1 MISLASRAQYA
12 AAVSGWLERV
22 LPENVKVFN
31 ALPHIFLALVLY
43 FFFHLAQLYLALG
56 SQFVVGWGI
65 VLVVFILGRIEKV
78 KKPPLRIVFVMLC
91 VFLTLRYVL
100 WRTVET
106 LVYTGPLDFLGMIAL
121 YFAEMYAITIHGL
134 GIFTNIW
141 PLEHKIMPLPEDASL
156 YPSVDVLIPTYNEPI
171 DMVKT
176 TAIAAMNIDY
186 PGGKLNVFILD
197 DGASVA
203 KRNDPGTSQ
212 AAWERYYAFKRLAGE
227 LGCGY
232 IVREK
237 NLRAKAGNLN
247 HALGH
252 THSDLIL
259 VLDCDHVPAR
269 DILKNTAGWFVK
281 DEKVAFVQTPHFF
294 INPNPIE
301 KNMAIFKDAPSENDM
316 FYRAIHPGLDMWNSS
331 YFCGSAALL
340 RRKYLEELGGICGE
354 TITEDCETALSLHAR
369 GYKSVYIPRPMVCGL
384 SPETFD
390 DLIVQKSRWAQGM
403 AQIFVLTNPLFVK
416 GLKFYQRLCYFNSC
430 FYWFFGITRVIFYV
444 APAAFLLL
452 NLKVYFT
459 SVPQVLAY
467 AIPHVV
473 GSVILTGFLY
483 GRFRWPFFSEFF
495 EGIQSLFLIP
505 VVFSVFFNPRK
516 PSFKVTPK
524 GKSLESDSLS
534 GFVLPFLL
542 LTTVLIA
549 AIPAAVIKWFQY
561 PVYRDITMITF
572 VWCVLNLLL
581 ALASFG
587 AFFERKQVR
596 RHHRMWA
603 KSKARVFLPRLK
615 RTVEA
620 KIEDISLSG
629 VGIAF
634 ELSHA
639 PAHLEHVTLET
650 RNSYGKKFRI
660 EARVKRQLKKG
671 DKYVCGCEFLKSDG
685 IRYAETVEFVFGDSQ
700 RWADFWEQKTKPADP
715 VWVIA
720 FLFRSGIKGVEIL
733 FITLWRL
740 VLVPATGRI
749 RHFAGSIVGGAGRS
763 AARAEA

>member
-1 MISLASRAQYA
+1 
-12 AAVSGWLERV
+12 
-22 LPENVKVFN
+22 
-31 ALPHIFLALVLY
+31 
-43 FFFHLAQLYLALG
+43 
-56 SQFVVGWGI
+56 
-65 VLVVFILGRIEKV
+65 
-78 KKPPLRIVFVMLC
+78 
-91 VFLTLRYVL
+91 
-100 WRTVET
+100 
-106 LVYTGPLDFLGMIAL
+106 
-121 YFAEMYAITIHGL
+121 
-134 GIFTNIW
+134 
-141 PLEHKIMPLPEDASL
+141 
-156 YPSVDVLIPTYNEPI
+156 
-171 DMVKT
+171 
-176 TAIAAMNIDY
+176 
-186 PGGKLNVFILD
+186 
-197 DGASVA
+197 
-203 KRNDPGTSQ
+203 
-212 AAWERYYAFKRLAGE
+212 
-227 LGCGY
+227 
-232 IVREK
+232 
-237 NLRAKAGNLN
+237 
-247 HALGH
+247 
-252 THSDLIL
+252 
-259 VLDCDHVPAR
+259 VPAR

-650 RNSYGKKFRI
+650 SNSYGKKFRI

-749 RHFAGSIVGGAGRS
+749 RHFVGSIVGGAGRS